1 MTELR
6 EYKKA
11 LYEVRIV
18 KVPADLCIYNHLD
31 NSNCVT
37 TEERCF
43 VVTGLQGEQWPI
55 NGKDIK
61 KYLNLDGS
69 AIDVDAWELGEVKTV
84 KTNTN
89 GPHILAYIAEER
101 EEFPAPESWCMTEPL
116 VANPGDT
123 VAYTM
128 KDDGTPDFE
137 DKYVIDATVFGRTYE
152 EVVK

>member
-1 MTELR
+1 MTKLR
-6 EYKKA
+6 EFKKA
-11 LYEVRIV
+11 LYEVKII
-18 KVPADLCIYNHLD
+18 KAPADLSIYNHLD

-55 NGKDIK
+55 KGKDLK
-61 KYLNLDGS
+61 KYLNLDGT
-69 AIDVDAWELGEVKTV
+69 AIDVAAWELGEVKIV

-101 EEFPAPESWCMTEPL
+101 EEFAAPASWCMAEPL

-123 VAYTM
+123 IAYTM
-128 KDDGTPDFE
+128 KEDGTPDLE

-152 EVVK
+152 EVK